1 MLVFIISYALYINNF
16 QLDLLN
22 VIFQST
28 IESICGILLTAEII
42 ATVTKVLS
50 CPIVAIIGNKIGQ
63 NYCHRIAANYC
74 EQIL

>member
-1 MLVFIISYALYINNF
+1 MLVFIISYAFYINDI
-16 QLDLLN
+16 LPHLLN
-22 VIFQST
+22 AIFQST
-28 IESICGILLTAEII
+28 IESICGILLMAEII